1 MVSAFGKRALPRRQ
15 IKGGGDMIYFDDL
28 LKDNNIDYTV
38 SQIAKDF
45 RKKYDFPE
53 VRQLGVVVPD
63 VEAAALQLEEK
74 GVGPFFIASDTL
86 TFWNERNQNKT
97 FSGKLGMAIYKGYE
111 IELLEPGVGSDFYK
125 SCVDD
130 KGRMVVQHLGF
141 LVKDVDA
148 CRRRLEQAGCPT
160 WIRGQIKAFPVVTDF
175 AYMDSVS
182 QAGIILEYID
192 MRFLGFRIKTPGAI
206 YHSLG
211 RLEKSTGIRCLKF

>member
-74 GVGPFFIASDTL
+74 GVGPFLSLRTRSPSGTNETKTKPSKASSEWPSIKGMKL
-86 TFWNERNQNKT
+86 NCWNRA
-97 FSGKLGMAIYKGYE
+97 SGL
-111 IELLEPGVGSDFYK
+111 DF
-125 SCVDD
+125 
-130 KGRMVVQHLGF
+130 L
-141 LVKDVDA
+141 
-148 CRRRLEQAGCPT
+148 
-160 WIRGQIKAFPVVTDF
+160 
-175 AYMDSVS
+175 
-182 QAGIILEYID
+182 
-192 MRFLGFRIKTPGAI
+192 
-206 YHSLG
+206 
-211 RLEKSTGIRCLKF
+211 